1 MVFRIT
7 MHRSDGQKLEAVCT
21 GSRDEAISIAM
32 DAVDNG
38 DCRAAQV
45 WDADGTLLHE
55 ETGTPE

>member
-21 GSRDEAISIAM
+21 RSREEAFNIAREVV
-32 DAVDNG
+32 ANG
-38 DCRAAQV
+38 DCLTAQV
-45 WDADGTLLHE
+45 WDAAGTLLHE